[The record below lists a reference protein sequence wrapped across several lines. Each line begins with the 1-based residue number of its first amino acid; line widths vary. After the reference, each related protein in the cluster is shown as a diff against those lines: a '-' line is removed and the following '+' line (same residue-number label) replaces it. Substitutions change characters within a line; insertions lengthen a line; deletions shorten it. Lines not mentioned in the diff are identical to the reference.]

1 MTTNRLETMDPAF
14 QSRIQMAIEY
24 PTLSIGT
31 RRKIWINI
39 INTVEDEDSREELLE
54 EIDFLKRLDLNGR
67 QIQNVVRLAQSLAMG
82 RSSSASGKDGSFK
95 RRGSTVGGKT
105 KGSLGMSH
113 IRKVV
118 DETSNFQ
125 QYFKGRKEVNRGQL
139 RVNIQG
145 QGQGHQRG
153 LSREEG
159 EDDD

>member
-31 RRKIWINI
+31 RRKIWTNI
-39 INTVEDEDSREELLE
+39 INAVEDEDSREELLE

-95 RRGSTVGGKT
+95 RRGSMGGGKT
-105 KGSLGMSH
+105 KVSLGMSH

-125 QYFKGRKEVNRGQL
+125 QYFKGRKEVHRGQL
-139 RVNIQG
+139 RVNI